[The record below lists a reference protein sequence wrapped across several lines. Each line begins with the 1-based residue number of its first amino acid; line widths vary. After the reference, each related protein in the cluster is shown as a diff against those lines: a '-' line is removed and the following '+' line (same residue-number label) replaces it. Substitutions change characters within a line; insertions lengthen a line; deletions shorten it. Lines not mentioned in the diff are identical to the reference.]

1 MSDAI
6 NPVTNYSYSYTPS
19 VSIKTVSA
27 SKSSPAISQEGMAFL
42 TMMALGKKGDD
53 KVSTMERMA
62 LMAMLLQKKK
72 KWKYLTYLCFLP
84 ATEASTSPMLPRP
97 PVILTR
103 PFPPQLQLPQELL
116 LISKFN

>member
-62 LMAMLLQKKK
+62 LMAMLLQKKEK
-72 KWKYLTYLCFLP
+72 M
-84 ATEASTSPMLPRP
+84 EISDISMLPSGYGGLNFTYASSSP
-97 PVILTR
+97 SYTNKAVSSPTAAAAGTAVDI
-103 PFPPQLQLPQELL
+103 EV
-116 LISKFN
+116 